1 MNVES
6 QSITILPDERI
17 ACTQLS
23 TNCFN
28 RSGEMNTTIYN
39 VINAIN
45 EIMHRSSDLKAKPK
59 HRFLLG
65 SSHYRQVHRTCY
77 DHIRIASIQPQYEG
91 CNSLLLTPYKLLLS
105 IAMYACCCGIYDEE
119 DYERFNDLQSDLEA
133 ALYNTESDS
142 D

>member
-6 QSITILPDERI
+6 QSITILPDELI
-17 ACTQLS
+17 AIINELLQQKWRDEY
-23 TNCFN
+23 N
-28 RSGEMNTTIYN
+28 N

-65 SSHYRQVHRTCY
+65 SSHYRQVHRTYY

-91 CNSLLLTPYKLLLS
+91 CNSLLVTPYKLLLS
-105 IAMYACCCGIYDEE
+105 VNVCRCKVFDEYD
-119 DYERFNDLQSDLEA
+119 YRRFNNLQSDEEA